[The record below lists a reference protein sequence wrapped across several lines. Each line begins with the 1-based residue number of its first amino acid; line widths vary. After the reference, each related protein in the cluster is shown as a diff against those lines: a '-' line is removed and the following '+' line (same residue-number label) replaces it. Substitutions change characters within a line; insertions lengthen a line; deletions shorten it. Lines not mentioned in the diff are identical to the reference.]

1 MQEHIHDLHQWA
13 QEVNVGEKASQY
25 QKQQQQH
32 QQYQKRKEEQKKKK
46 EAFRAEEE
54 KDDAEELKDLEKREG
69 EKSEYNRAQGVGI
82 PAWIAYN
89 IPSSLRYND
98 SLRPPTTH
106 LPIKIKGLQRG
117 VSSIK
122 RWQS

>member
-122 RWQS
+122 RWPS